1 MVLNALVSYV
11 AISMDSGELVI
22 IPLVVFERDKAD
34 MIADNINRLL
44 SARKYDTNV
53 RIHTENAADR
63 MAHGQTKI
71 VDAINGLR

>member
-1 MVLNALVSYV
+1 
-11 AISMDSGELVI
+11 
-22 IPLVVFERDKAD
+22 

-53 RIHTENAADR
+53 RIHTENAAER
-63 MAHGQTKI
+63 MAYGQAQI